1 MGNGASSFK
10 LLMIFSKDVIPAVT
24 IPNTVLNNLMDD
36 KDQDLENEV
45 SRYVTQEKLCR
56 KFCVK
61 GKTEMEE
68 KGDAKKRSKLWEL
81 LELYPKKND

>member
-1 MGNGASSFK
+1 
-10 LLMIFSKDVIPAVT
+10 
-24 IPNTVLNNLMDD
+24 MDD
-36 KDQDLENEV
+36 KDQDLESEV

-81 LELYPKKND
+81 RKLYPKKKRLTQKKII